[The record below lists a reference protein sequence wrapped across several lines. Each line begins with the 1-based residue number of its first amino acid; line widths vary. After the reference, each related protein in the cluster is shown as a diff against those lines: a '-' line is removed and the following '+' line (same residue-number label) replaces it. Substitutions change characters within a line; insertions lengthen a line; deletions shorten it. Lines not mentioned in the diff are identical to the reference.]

1 VTRAAYEYCLRSKI
15 LAPAHEP
22 ETNILCF
29 GLRHPPE
36 SLETSD
42 RLHAKIK
49 EAVNASGEA
58 YISST
63 ILDGRRR
70 VRLVVMNPR
79 TTASQIVRLLKV
91 VERVAHKLSGKI

>member
-1 VTRAAYEYCLRSKI
+1 MTRAAYEYCLRSKI

-36 SLETSD
+36 SRETSD
-42 RLHAKIK
+42 RQHAKIK

-63 ILDGRRR
+63 ILNGRRR

-79 TTASQIVRLLKV
+79 TTAADIIRLLRI
-91 VERVAHKLSGKI
+91 VEREARKL